1 MCLDLEPDKGQGNRT
16 DKHDSLTFAA
26 ASIR

>member
-16 DKHDSLTFAA
+16 DKYDSLIFAA
-26 ASIR
+26 PSIW